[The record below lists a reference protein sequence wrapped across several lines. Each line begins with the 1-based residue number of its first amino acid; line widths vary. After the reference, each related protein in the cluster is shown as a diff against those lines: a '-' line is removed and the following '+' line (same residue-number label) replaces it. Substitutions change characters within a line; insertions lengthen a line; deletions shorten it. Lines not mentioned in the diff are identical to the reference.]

1 MNIDIFFLVYF
12 NSLMRYKLNSKFTIT
27 TILFFDTSMKFKYL
41 AFLITPFL
49 INSCSNVQ
57 EYIFPSLSDEEV
69 ITPPAIDDIPEIA
82 EEPSFDPTTQIPPSQ
97 YASPPQIAQQDT
109 GPTGTFV
116 GGKISQFRADL
127 SGIQT
132 AISSHNND
140 YLRFKDLVDEQTS
153 VYQGLSSAI
162 RSRLQIGTTP
172 GNPILVGQ
180 WNDGQRALEDIQ
192 NNVNNLQIVNNRV
205 TADFALIGHLQKAIS
220 SSFFISGAIDEDH
233 NQLKVLR
240 DDVERTKV
248 LYDRLMKELEERIS
262 REISIL
268 NDERQY
274 MKNLAVDIEVGKFGT
289 SVTAPPSSKI
299 IDNQSN
305 VIKSAPLNYDSALVI
320 LKFDDNDLDYSAGLF
335 ETISSALEQQPSV
348 KFEIVAVS
356 PTGGASFAPKARKRA
371 AEILKQITEMGVP
384 TERLSLTSSNSSS
397 AQAEEVHIYVRN

>member
-1 MNIDIFFLVYF
+1 MKSIFKKIPTLILLYF
-12 NSLMRYKLNSKFTIT
+12 V
-27 TILFFDTSMKFKYL
+27 
-41 AFLITPFL
+41 A
-49 INSCSNVQ
+49 SCSGIQ
-57 EYIFPSLSDEEV
+57 EYVFPSLSDEEV
-69 ITPPAIDDIPEIA
+69 ATPPSIVEVPTIDEQN
-82 EEPSFDPTTQIPPSQ
+82 EVSELSQIPPSQ
-97 YASPPQIAQQDT
+97 YAAPPSYEVVGADT

-116 GGKISQFRADL
+116 GGKINQFRSDL
-127 SGIQT
+127 SSIQN

-140 YLRFKDLVDEQTS
+140 YLRFKDLVDEQTT

-180 WNDGQRALEDIQ
+180 WNDAQRSLEDIQ

-248 LYDRLMKELEERIS
+248 LYDRLMNDLEGRIS

-268 NDERQY
+268 NDERNY
-274 MKNLAVDIEVGKFGT
+274 MKNLAGDVEVGKFGG
-289 SVTAPPSSKI
+289 SVSPPPASSGNVSQSSTIKRAPI
-299 IDNQSN
+299 
-305 VIKSAPLNYDSALVI
+305 NYDNAIVV
-320 LKFDDNDLDYSAGLF
+320 LKFDDSELDYSAGLF
-335 ETISSALEQQPSV
+335 QTISSALEQQPSA

-356 PTGGASFAPKARKRA
+356 PTGGASYAIKARERA
-371 AEILKQITEMGVP
+371 AEILSQIVEMGVP
-384 TERLSLTSSNSSS
+384 SERLSLTSSNSSS
-397 AQAEEVHIYVRN
+397 AQAEEVHIYLKN